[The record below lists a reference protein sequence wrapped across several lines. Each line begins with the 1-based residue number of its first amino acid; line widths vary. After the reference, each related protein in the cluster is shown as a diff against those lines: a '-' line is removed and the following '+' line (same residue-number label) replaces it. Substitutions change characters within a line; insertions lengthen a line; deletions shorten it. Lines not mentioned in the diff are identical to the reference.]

1 MTTHIELSNEAEIHD
16 VEIKQPD
23 VDIDHDVKHNYEEYK
38 KGRESKKVL
47 FSLFTLGFG
56 ALYLWARTRI
66 VPQGTVGVRVSRD
79 GQYIVLP
86 SGRHSNLPGEEWR
99 SNQNLAQDE
108 VTLGAKRIV
117 TIKDGFRGES
127 YKQGR
132 LVVLPPGR
140 HLLDSQH
147 ILSKTVSTGDDIID
161 LGPKKIVT
169 VKAGQVGICYHK
181 GVLNI
186 LKEGRHEVTLPDEVW
201 KGYMSLR
208 QEVIELPSLEIKTT
222 DNINVTCHAVLNYKI
237 VDPIKAITCV
247 DNLEASLTQLAEVA
261 LSAILRRF
269 SFRDLSPVPGEE
281 EEEAEEETTKKE
293 KGKGKSRMRAA
304 HFASKMQAKMHDE
317 IHADFEKIV
326 EGWGVEIIGSV
337 QLKTVVP
344 SDDRLRMAIAEMAI
358 NTAKADAQRRQAE
371 FERQV
376 RNTQAQAD
384 KEASIL
390 KAEGKAESQMIESRG
405 KQQAQI
411 LDAKAEA
418 EAIRIIS
425 LAKLESTENEA
436 KGAEALM
443 KTPIAQQLA
452 VLQRQSDI
460 LAKCKTP
467 VYIPGTS
474 MGTMNVWSKN
484 EDANTI
490 SFFTNNPPSQ
500 NGTGQ
505 SQMDTSNS
513 LLVNALIN
521 KEFK

>member
-1 MTTHIELSNEAEIHD
+1 
-16 VEIKQPD
+16 
-23 VDIDHDVKHNYEEYK
+23 
-38 KGRESKKVL
+38 
-47 FSLFTLGFG
+47 
-56 ALYLWARTRI
+56 
-66 VPQGTVGVRVSRD
+66 
-79 GQYIVLP
+79 
-86 SGRHSNLPGEEWR
+86 
-99 SNQNLAQDE
+99 
-108 VTLGAKRIV
+108 
-117 TIKDGFRGES
+117 
-127 YKQGR
+127 
-132 LVVLPPGR
+132 VVLPPGR
-140 HLLDSQH
+140 HLLDAQH
-147 ILSKTVSTGDDIID
+147 TLSKTVSTGDDIID
-161 LGPKKIVT
+161 LGPKKIVI
-169 VKAGQVGICYHK
+169 VKAGQVGVCYHK
-181 GVLNI
+181 GVLKI

-201 KGYMSLR
+201 KEYMSLR

-237 VDPIKAITCV
+237 VDPVKAITCV
-247 DNLEASLTQLAEVA
+247 DNLEASLTQLAEVT

-281 EEEAEEETTKKE
+281 EEEAIEESPK

-344 SDDRLRMAIAEMAI
+344 SDERLRMAIAEMAI

-425 LAKLESTENEA
+425 LARLESTENEA

-452 VLQRQSDI
+452 VLQRQAEI
-460 LAKCKTP
+460 LTKCKTP
-467 VYIPGTS
+467 VYVPGTN
-474 MGTMNVWSKN
+474 MGSMNVWSKN

-500 NGTGQ
+500 GGPQ
-505 SQMDTSNS
+505 GAMDPSNT